1 MAESDCKAQLA
12 SEIFS
17 ASILF
22 SSCAHRGRSR
32 NAPPFVDW
40 YLILR
45 VDEEAEADVIK
56 KQYRRLALQLHP
68 DKNRHPKAEAAFKV
82 VSEAYECLSD
92 KTTRRVF
99 NSQRRKFFCS
109 ECHRQKFQ
117 PSLSRTINNHENPSP
132 GFQKLRRALT
142 ALKEARK
149 RFQEECNVIE
159 ACLNLNTNATFQ
171 DASPVFDP
179 SLYLHHTSYPHSRRI
194 FESSDGQKN
203 MRKTRCESPVYEIR
217 TDQKSSR
224 RKNCSFGI

>member
-12 SEIFS
+12 SEICS
-17 ASILF
+17 TSNLF

-45 VDEEAEADVIK
+45 VDEEAEPEVIK
-56 KQYRRLALQLHP
+56 NHYRRLALQLHP

-92 KTTRRVF
+92 KATRRVF
-99 NSQRRKFFCS
+99 NSERRKFFCS
-109 ECHRQKFQ
+109 ECHRLKFQ
-117 PSLSRTINNHENPSP
+117 PSLSRIIDNHENPSP
-132 GFQKLRRALT
+132 GFQKLKRALT

-149 RFQEECNVIE
+149 RFQEECNAIE
-159 ACLNLNTNATFQ
+159 ACLNLNTNTTFQ
-171 DASPVFDP
+171 AASPVFDP
-179 SLYLHHTSYPHSRRI
+179 SLYFPHTGYPHSRRI
-194 FESSDGQKN
+194 FGSSDIQQN

-224 RKNCSFGI
+224 RNNCSFRI